1 MLQRK
6 KITSLIINAI
16 IIKMLLTYPR
26 NFVLNSGNAAWIQIL
41 YDLFITLLIFWVIAS
56 SYKSK
61 KNIITLA
68 EECGGKFFKTVIGII
83 LLLILSSN
91 LLSIVRIFPETIKI
105 ILLQES
111 KVEALLIIFAIV
123 TIIGAYTGIESIAT
137 IHFLFLPIAGIVMV
151 SFLLL
156 LLPYYKA
163 DNLFPILGNGT
174 KSIFFSGIN
183 SLSLFSDIILLN
195 ILMPFF
201 ENYSEFKKTGYRSI
215 WIGGI
220 AAFIIMLAYCS
231 VYPYPESR
239 DFILPIYQLT
249 RMIHLSSFFSRFETF
264 FQFVWSI
271 LIMLYASFYIC
282 IICFVFKQ
290 TFSLEFHKPLI
301 ASIVIIIF
309 GISLA
314 PASLMEFMEL
324 EKIIDL
330 IIYPFAFFLPILFIG
345 AAHKRRELK

>member
-16 IIKMLLTYPR
+16 VVKMLLTYPR

-41 YDLFITLLIFWVIAS
+41 YDLLITLLIFWVTAS
-56 SYKSK
+56 TYKSK

-68 EECGGKFFKTVIGII
+68 EECGGKFFKTVIGFV
-83 LLLILSSN
+83 LLL
-91 LLSIVRIFPETIKI
+91 LLSVNLMSVVRIFPETIKI

-111 KVEALLIIFAIV
+111 KVEILLVIFAIV
-123 TIIGAYTGIESIAT
+123 TIMGAYTGIESIST
-137 IHFLFLPIAGIVMV
+137 VHFLFLPIAGIVMV
-151 SFLLL
+151 AFLLL

-163 DNLFPILGNGT
+163 DNLFPILGNGA

-201 ENYSEFKKTGYRSI
+201 ENYSEFKKTGYRAI
-215 WIGGI
+215 LVGGI
-220 AAFIIMLAYCS
+220 TAFIIMLAYCS
-231 VYPYPESR
+231 VYPFPESK
-239 DFILPIYQLT
+239 DFILPVYQLT

-282 IICFVFKQ
+282 VICFVFKQ

-301 ASIVIIIF
+301 APIVVIIF
-309 GISLA
+309 GMSLA
-314 PASLMEFMEL
+314 PSSLMKFIEI
-324 EKIIDL
+324 EKITDL

-345 AAHKRRELK
+345 AAHKRKELK